1 MSENEST
8 PVPAAPPA
16 GPPTPPAAPK
26 PPARRPRR
34 TGWLWGTLAVVV
46 ALVVGGLLGWGVGRS
61 GASTT
66 ASTPASTSSQQ
77 VSACDAITVSNEVLP
92 AIVTVSAVGSAGGG
106 TGTGEIITDDGYIVT
121 NNHVISGAVDGGTIA
136 VLSSGGVESPAQLV
150 GRDPRAD
157 LAVLKISGSNLPT
170 VPWGD
175 SAKVVVGQPVV
186 ALGAPLGLSGTVTS
200 GIVSALGRTVPVPGD
215 NGQTAIL
222 ANAIQTDASINPGNS
237 GGALVNCSGDL
248 IGINSAIATVPNAAG
263 QAGGGSVGIGF
274 AIPSDFAHSL
284 VDQIIKNGHVTY
296 PYFGLSIAPI
306 PPAVAQRLKVADGLY
321 VVSVVPDGPSAKAG
335 LQEGDVITEI
345 NGKPA
350 SNADTLT
357 ETVMTTKAGDTVDV
371 TYVRDGKTA
380 KATVTL
386 ENPPS

>member
-16 GPPTPPAAPK
+16 GPPTPPAAPT

-106 TGTGEIITDDGYIVT
+106 TGTGEIITGDGYIVT

-215 NGQTAIL
+215 DGQTAIL

-335 LQEGDVITEI
+335 LQQGDVITEI